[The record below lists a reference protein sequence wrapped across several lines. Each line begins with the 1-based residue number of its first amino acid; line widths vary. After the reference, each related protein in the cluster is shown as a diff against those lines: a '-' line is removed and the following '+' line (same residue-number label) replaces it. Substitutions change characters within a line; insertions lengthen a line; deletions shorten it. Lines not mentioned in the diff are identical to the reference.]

1 MPGGAAILLIITRA
15 YVEKVLQEVDW
26 ATLLFF
32 AGLFVVV
39 DIIEESGLVTLL
51 AKNIA
56 WNYMERT
63 MGDISFC
70 YLDVCYC

>member
-15 YVEKVLQEVDW
+15 HVEKVLQVDW

-56 WNYMERT
+56 WNYRERT